1 MKTDLL
7 TPSVD
12 LNPTQKLYQQYVLKL
27 SPQGIIVVENTC
39 GPSAQQQEL
48 MGTKEYQQN
57 ME

>member
-48 MGTKEYQQN
+48 MGTKEYQ
-57 ME
+57 